1 MLRPL
6 SPLLDYSKQGPREV
20 TSAAGVPECGKRFSL
35 LMNPTSVGTSRC
47 DVPRISGRHR
57 RAAERGANGAARRP
71 HQVQGEGGPASPHI
85 NSAGQMDKEAQ
96 KVHKH
101 WPPVCLTVKSTQA
114 QAWHLA
120 AARGDWFGLLGRRSS
135 SKWRSS
141 ENCEAD
147 NTHALVPST
156 FVDVADGNTF

>member
-57 RAAERGANGAARRP
+57 RAAERGADGAARRP
-71 HQVQGEGGPASPHI
+71 HQVQGEGECCFSIPSISSRAATI
-85 NSAGQMDKEAQ
+85 FRSAEFIPLQRQM
-96 KVHKH
+96 
-101 WPPVCLTVKSTQA
+101 TT
-114 QAWHLA
+114 
-120 AARGDWFGLLGRRSS
+120 
-135 SKWRSS
+135 SS
-141 ENCEAD
+141 E
-147 NTHALVPST
+147 ALIFIPRFAAVIEWS
-156 FVDVADGNTF
+156 